1 MRHGNERIIN
11 LFKEAFMNLLTKTII
26 FIAMI
31 SCFGCVTVIEETGPE
46 TSGKVAICHK
56 GKTIYVDEAAVKAHL
71 GHGDYMGTC
80 Q

>member
-1 MRHGNERIIN
+1 
-11 LFKEAFMNLLTKTII
+11 MNLLTKTII

-31 SCFGCVTVIEETGPE
+31 SCFGCAVVVEEKAPE
-46 TSGKVAICHK
+46 TNNKVAICHK
-56 GKTIYVDEAAVKAHL
+56 GKTIYVNEAAVKAHL

>member
-1 MRHGNERIIN
+1 MRYRNESTTN
-11 LFKEAFMNLLTKTII
+11 LCKEAFMNLLTKTII

-31 SCFGCVTVIEETGPE
+31 SCFGCVAVIEETGPE

-80 Q
+80 K